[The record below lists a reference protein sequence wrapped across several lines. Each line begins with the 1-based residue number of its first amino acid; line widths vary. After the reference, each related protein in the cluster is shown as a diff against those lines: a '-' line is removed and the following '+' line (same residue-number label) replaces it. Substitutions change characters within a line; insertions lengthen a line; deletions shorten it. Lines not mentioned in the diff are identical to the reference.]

1 MNKYYVEIPY
11 SCATYGVV
19 KGFVFA
25 NSEDEAEVRAGDID
39 NIEDPEYDDQDTD
52 NTQHEFDRMELKLRE
67 ANVPEDEIPVYLL
80 ELIRPDIP
88 EYFLSEINLI

>member
-1 MNKYYVEIPY
+1 MNKYYVEIPF
-11 SCATYGVV
+11 SCSTYGIVRGYV
-19 KGFVFA
+19 YA

-39 NIEDPEYDDQDTD
+39 NIEDPEYIDQDTD

-67 ANVPEDEIPVYLL
+67 ENVPDNQIPEYLR
-80 ELIRPDIP
+80 ELMKPDIP

>member
-1 MNKYYVEIPY
+1 MNKYFVEIPY

-19 KGFVFA
+19 KGYVYA

-39 NIEDPEYDDQDTD
+39 NLEDPEYDDQDTD
-52 NTQHEFDRMELKLRE
+52 NTQHEFDRMELSLRAE
-67 ANVPEDEIPVYLL
+67 NVPDNQIPEYLHGL
-80 ELIRPDIP
+80 MTPDIP